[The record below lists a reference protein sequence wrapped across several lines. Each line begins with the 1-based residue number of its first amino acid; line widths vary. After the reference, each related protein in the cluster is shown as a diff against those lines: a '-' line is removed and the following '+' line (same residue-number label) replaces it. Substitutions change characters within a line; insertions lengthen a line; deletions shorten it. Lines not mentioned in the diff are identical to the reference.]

1 MKSQP
6 LPNHA
11 DSDVESDNMNRPT
24 AEYPVVVEIP
34 LAWGE
39 MDAYGHVNN
48 IVYFRYFETA
58 RMAYF
63 ERLNAPDF
71 INRNPLGP
79 ILAST
84 SCRFRA
90 PLAFPDRVSVG
101 ARVARVDEDRF
112 VMFYAVYSHRL
123 QKTAAEGEG
132 TIVCFDYRENRKA
145 LLPEELKRKI
155 SELESSVVLVKAG

>member
-1 MKSQP
+1 
-6 LPNHA
+6 L
-11 DSDVESDNMNRPT
+11 ESDNVNRPT
-24 AEYPVVVEIP
+24 AEYPVVIEIP
-34 LAWGE
+34 VAWGE

-71 INRNPLGP
+71 TNRNPLGP

-112 VMFYAVYSHRL
+112 VMFYAVYSHGL

-145 LLPEELKRKI
+145 PLPEELKLKI
-155 SELESSVVLVKAG
+155 SELESSVVSVKV

>member
-1 MKSQP
+1 
-6 LPNHA
+6 
-11 DSDVESDNMNRPT
+11 
-24 AEYPVVVEIP
+24 VVEVP
-34 LAWGE
+34 VAWGE

-58 RMAYF
+58 RIAYF
-63 ERLNAPDF
+63 NALTLPDF
-71 INRNPLGP
+71 VGRNPLGP

-101 ARVARVDEDRF
+101 ARVARVDDDRF

-123 QKTAAEGEG
+123 QKIAAEGEG
-132 TIVCFDYRENRKA
+132 TVVCFNYRENRKA
-145 LLPEELKRKI
+145 SLPELLKQKI
-155 SELESSVVLVKAG
+155 ADLESALGSVNPIHSPQPRQSA

>member
-1 MKSQP
+1 MSSP
-6 LPNHA
+6 LA
-11 DSDVESDNMNRPT
+11 D
-24 AEYPVVVEIP
+24 YPVVVDIP
-34 LAWGE
+34 VVWGE

-63 ERLNAPDF
+63 EKLASPDF
-71 INRNPLGP
+71 VNRNPLGP

-90 PLAFPDRVSVG
+90 PLAFPDRISVG

-123 QKTAAEGEG
+123 QKLAAEGEG

-145 LLPEELKRKI
+145 PLPAELRNKI
-155 SELESSVVLVKAG
+155 SELENSTGPVNA

>member
-1 MKSQP
+1 MNSP
-6 LPNHA
+6 LK
-11 DSDVESDNMNRPT
+11 D
-24 AEYPVVVEIP
+24 YPVVVDVP
-34 LAWGE
+34 VAWGE

-63 ERLNAPDF
+63 EKLAAPGFLD
-71 INRNPLGP
+71 RDPVGP

-90 PLAFPDRVSVG
+90 ALAFPDRVSVG
-101 ARVARVDEDRF
+101 ARIARVDEDRF

-123 QKTAAEGEG
+123 RKIAAEGEG

-145 LLPEELKRKI
+145 SLPDALRLKI
-155 SELESSVVLVKAG
+155 AELEAAAAQPTPGASDGNLPRQQA

>member
-1 MKSQP
+1 MSSP
-6 LPNHA
+6 LA
-11 DSDVESDNMNRPT
+11 D
-24 AEYPVVVEIP
+24 YPVVVDLP
-34 LAWGE
+34 VAWGE

-63 ERLNAPDF
+63 EKLASPDF
-71 INRNPLGP
+71 VNRNPLGP

-90 PLAFPDRVSVG
+90 PLAFPDRISVG

-123 QKTAAEGEG
+123 QKLAAEGEG

-145 LLPEELKRKI
+145 PLPAELRNKI
-155 SELESSVVLVKAG
+155 SELENSTGPVNA

>member
-1 MKSQP
+1 MNLP
-6 LPNHA
+6 L
-11 DSDVESDNMNRPT
+11 SD
-24 AEYPVVVEIP
+24 YPVVVDIP
-34 LAWGE
+34 VAWGE
-39 MDAYGHVNN
+39 MDAYGHLNN

-71 INRNPLGP
+71 LSRNPLGP

-90 PLAFPDRVSVG
+90 PIVYPDTVSVG
-101 ARVARVDEDRF
+101 ARIARVDEDRF

-123 QKTAAEGEG
+123 RKIAAEGEG
-132 TIVCFDYRENRKA
+132 LVVCFDYPKNRKA
-145 LLPEELKRKI
+145 PLPEELKRKI
-155 SELESSVVLVKAG
+155 SALELSAGAASA

>member
-1 MKSQP
+1 MSAP
-6 LPNHA
+6 LP
-11 DSDVESDNMNRPT
+11 
-24 AEYPVVVEIP
+24 EYPVVIETPV
-34 LAWGE
+34 AWGE

-63 ERLNAPDF
+63 ERLKSPDF
-71 INRNPLGP
+71 VNRNPLGP
-79 ILAST
+79 ILASA

-90 PLAFPDRVSVG
+90 PLAFPDQVSVG

-123 QKTAAEGEG
+123 QKIAAEGEG

-145 LLPEELKRKI
+145 PLPEKLKAKI
-155 SELESSVVLVKAG
+155 AELENSTGSTTV

>member
-1 MKSQP
+1 MSSP
-6 LPNHA
+6 LA
-11 DSDVESDNMNRPT
+11 D
-24 AEYPVVVEIP
+24 YPVVVDIP
-34 LAWGE
+34 VAWGE

-63 ERLNAPDF
+63 EKLASPEF
-71 INRNPLGP
+71 VNRNPLGP

-90 PLAFPDRVSVG
+90 PLPFPDRISVG

-123 QKTAAEGEG
+123 QKLAAEGEG

-145 LLPEELKRKI
+145 PLPAELKQKI
-155 SELESSVVLVKAG
+155 SALENSAGPIAS

>member
-1 MKSQP
+1 MSSP
-6 LPNHA
+6 LA
-11 DSDVESDNMNRPT
+11 D
-24 AEYPVVVEIP
+24 YPVVVDIP
-34 LAWGE
+34 VAWGE

-63 ERLNAPDF
+63 EKLASPEF
-71 INRNPLGP
+71 VNRNPLGP

-90 PLAFPDRVSVG
+90 PLAFPDRISVG

-123 QKTAAEGEG
+123 QRLAAEGEG

-145 LLPEELKRKI
+145 PLPAELKQKI
-155 SELESSVVLVKAG
+155 SALENSAGPIAS

>member
-1 MKSQP
+1 MSVP
-6 LPNHA
+6 LA
-11 DSDVESDNMNRPT
+11 D
-24 AEYPVVVEIP
+24 YPVVIDLPVV
-34 LAWGE
+34 WGE

-48 IVYFRYFETA
+48 IIYFRYFETA

-63 ERLNAPDF
+63 EKLQYPDF
-71 INRNPLGP
+71 LNRNPVGP

-90 PLAFPDRVSVG
+90 ALAFPDRVSIG

-123 QKTAAEGEG
+123 QKIAAEGEG
-132 TIVCFDYRENRKA
+132 TIVCFDYHENRKA
-145 LLPEELKRKI
+145 PLPDELRKKI
-155 SELESSVVLVKAG
+155 AELENTAGPAQS

>member
-1 MKSQP
+1 MKIP
-6 LPNHA
+6 L
-11 DSDVESDNMNRPT
+11 SD
-24 AEYPVVVEIP
+24 YPVVIEIP
-34 LAWGE
+34 VAWGE

-63 ERLNAPDF
+63 EKLASPDF
-71 INRNPLGP
+71 VNRNPLGP

-90 PLAFPDRVSVG
+90 PLAFPDRISVG
-101 ARVARVDEDRF
+101 ARIARVDEDRF
-112 VMFYAVYSHRL
+112 VMFYAVFSHRL
-123 QKTAAEGEG
+123 QKVAAEGEG

-145 LLPEELKRKI
+145 PLPAELRNKI
-155 SELESSVVLVKAG
+155 SELENSTGPINA

>member
-1 MKSQP
+1 MSSP
-6 LPNHA
+6 LA
-11 DSDVESDNMNRPT
+11 DY
-24 AEYPVVVEIP
+24 AVVVEIP
-34 LAWGE
+34 VAWGE

-58 RMAYF
+58 RTAYF
-63 ERLNAPDF
+63 ERLKCPDF
-71 INRNPLGP
+71 LKRNPVGP

-112 VMFYAVYSHRL
+112 VMFYAIYSHRL
-123 QKTAAEGEG
+123 QKIAAEGEG

-145 LLPEELKRKI
+145 PLPEELKANI
-155 SELESSVVLVKAG
+155 SELENATDSRRRCPSS